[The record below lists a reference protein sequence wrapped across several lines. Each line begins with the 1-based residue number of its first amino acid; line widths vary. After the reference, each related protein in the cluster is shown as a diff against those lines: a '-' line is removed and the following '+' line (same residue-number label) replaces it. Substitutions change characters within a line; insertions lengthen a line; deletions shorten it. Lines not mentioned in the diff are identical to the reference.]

1 MATDVTMKQLLEAGT
16 HFGHQTKRWNPKMK
30 PYIFGAK
37 NGIYIIDLQKT
48 LRLFRTAIKF
58 LESATAEGKTVLFIA
73 TKKQAQVFAEEEA
86 TRCAMPYITN
96 RWLGG
101 MLTNFETIKKR
112 IARLNELEKMK
123 EGGLFEVL
131 PKKEVIALDREQAK
145 LSKNLSGIKDMTKI
159 PDIVFII
166 DPKREAIAI
175 NEARKLGLK
184 IVAMVDT
191 NCDPDGID
199 YVIPA
204 NDDAIRSI
212 KLVNSTIA
220 DAILE
225 GSAAWGKKR
234 DKEEAEKRAAEEAEA
249 KKKAEDKA
257 ETDKNAG
264 GTAAK
269 NPVRRPANTIAA
281 TSATQKKAGE
291 TGKPPVNKTAG

>member
-1 MATDVTMKQLLEAGT
+1 MGADVTMKQLLEAGT

-48 LRLFRTAIKF
+48 LRLFRNAIKF
-58 LESATAEGKTVLFIA
+58 LENATAEGKTVLFIA
-73 TKKQAQVFAEEEA
+73 TKKQAQTFAEEEA
-86 TRCAMPYITN
+86 IRCGMPFITN

-112 IARLNELEKMK
+112 ISRLNELEKMK

-131 PKKEVIALDREQAK
+131 PKKEVIALDREEEK
-145 LSKNLSGIKDMTKI
+145 LSKNLSGIKDMGKI

-175 NEARKLGLK
+175 NEAQKLGIK

-225 GSAAWGKKR
+225 GSAAWAKKKKK
-234 DKEEAEKRAAEEAEA
+234 DEAEKKAAEEAEA

-257 ETDKNAG
+257 EAEKSKKESDNKKPG
-264 GTAAK
+264 
-269 NPVRRPANTIAA
+269 NPVHAA
-281 TSATQKKAGE
+281 TAKK
-291 TGKPPVNKTAG
+291 K

>member
-1 MATDVTMKQLLEAGT
+1 MATDITMKQLLEAGT

-48 LRLFRTAIKF
+48 LRLFRNAIKF
-58 LESATAEGKTVLFIA
+58 LENATAEGKTVLFIA

-86 TRCAMPYITN
+86 TRCAMPFITN

-131 PKKEVIALDREQAK
+131 PKKEVIALDRETEK

-175 NEARKLGLK
+175 NEAQKLGLK

-225 GSAAWGKKR
+225 GSAAWGKKKT
-234 DKEEAEKRAAEEAEA
+234 KEEAEKRAAEEVEA
-249 KKKAEDKA
+249 KKKAEAKA
-257 ETDKNAG
+257 EAEKNK
-264 GTAAK
+264 AAADPK
-269 NPVRRPANTIAA
+269 KPSRPGSPI
-281 TSATQKKAGE
+281 QKKA
-291 TGKPPVNKTAG
+291 